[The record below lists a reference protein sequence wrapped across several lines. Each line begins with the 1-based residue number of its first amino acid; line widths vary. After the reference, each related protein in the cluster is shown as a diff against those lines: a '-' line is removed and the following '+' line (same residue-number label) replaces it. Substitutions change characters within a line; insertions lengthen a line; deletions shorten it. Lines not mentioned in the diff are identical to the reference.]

1 LIAKVTPFSSKKTLN
16 LGGKLLYLDNPLVM
30 GILNITPD
38 SFYQGSRF
46 NDAED
51 LTKKLEQ
58 MIQEQVDI
66 VDIGGYS
73 SRPGAENISV
83 QEEIDR
89 VIPAIIACRAYA
101 PSIPISID
109 TYRTEVAS
117 QALDAGAN
125 MINDISAGSLD
136 PKMFRLVAQRQV
148 PYILMHMRGNPQT
161 MTGKTDYQNIITDI
175 MRYFSQKVSQLQ
187 DLGVNDI
194 IVDPGFGF
202 AKTVEQNYELLR
214 NLSYFNELQLPL
226 LVGLSR
232 KSMVYRPLDIS
243 ADEALNGTTVLHT
256 IALMNGAMILRV
268 HDVQA
273 ARQAI
278 TLYLNTYPNH

>member
-1 LIAKVTPFSSKKTLN
+1 MIAKVTPFSSKKTLN

-46 NDAED
+46 NDAEG

-89 VIPAIIACRAYA
+89 VIPAILACRAYA

-136 PKMFRLVAQRQV
+136 PKMFKLVAQRQV

-214 NLSYFNELQLPL
+214 NLSYFKELQLPL

-273 ARQAI
+273 ARQAV

>member
-51 LTKKLEQ
+51 LAKKLEQ

-273 ARQAI
+273 ARQVI

>member
-1 LIAKVTPFSSKKTLN
+1 MIAKVTPFSSKKTLN
-16 LGGKLLYLDNPLVM
+16 LSGKLLYLSNPLVM

-46 NDAED
+46 NDAEA

-73 SRPGAENISV
+73 SRPSAENISV

-89 VIPAIIACRAYA
+89 VIPAIKACRAYA

-109 TYRTEVAS
+109 TYRAEVAS
-117 QALDAGAN
+117 KALDAGAN
-125 MINDISAGSLD
+125 MVNDISAGSLD
-136 PKMFRLVAQRQV
+136 QKMFELVAQRQV
-148 PYILMHMRGNPQT
+148 PYVLMHMRGNPQT

-232 KSMVYRPLDIS
+232 KSMVYRPLNIS
-243 ADEALNGTTVLHT
+243 ANEALNGTTVLNT
-256 IALMNGAMILRV
+256 IALMNGASILRV

-278 TLYLNTYPNH
+278 TLFLNTYPNH

>member
-1 LIAKVTPFSSKKTLN
+1 MITKVTPFSSKKTLN
-16 LGGKLLYLDNPLVM
+16 LGGKLLYLSNPLVM
-30 GILNITPD
+30 GVLNITPD

-46 NDAED
+46 NDAEA

-66 VDIGGYS
+66 VDVGGYS
-73 SRPGAENISV
+73 SRPGAANISV

-89 VIPAIIACRAYA
+89 VIPAIKVCRAYA

-109 TYRTEVAS
+109 TYRAEVAS
-117 QALDAGAN
+117 KALDAGAN
-125 MINDISAGSLD
+125 MVNDISAGSLD
-136 PKMFRLVAQRQV
+136 QKMFELVAQRQV

-194 IVDPGFGF
+194 IIDPGFGF
-202 AKTVEQNYELLR
+202 AKTVEQNYQLLR
-214 NLSYFNELQLPL
+214 SLSYFSELQLPL

-232 KSMVYRPLDIS
+232 KSMVYKPLNIS
-243 ADEALNGTTVLHT
+243 ASEALNGTTVLNT
-256 IALMNGAMILRV
+256 IALMNGASILRV
-268 HDVQA
+268 HDVKA
-273 ARQAI
+273 ARQAV
-278 TLYLNTYPNH
+278 TLFLNTYPNH

>member
-16 LGGKLLYLDNPLVM
+16 LGGKLLHLSNPLVM
-30 GILNITPD
+30 GILNVTPD

-46 NDAED
+46 NHAEP
-51 LTKKLEQ
+51 LIKKLEQ
-58 MIQEQVDI
+58 MIREQVDI

-89 VIPAIIACRAYA
+89 VIPAIEVCRDYA

-109 TYRTEVAS
+109 TYRTEVAAT
-117 QALDAGAN
+117 ALDAGAN
-125 MINDISAGSLD
+125 MINDISAGNLD
-136 PKMFRLVAQRQV
+136 HKMFQLVAQRRV

-161 MTGKTDYQNIITDI
+161 MTNKTDYQNIITDV
-175 MRYFSQKVSQLQ
+175 MRYFSQKVSGLQ

-194 IVDPGFGF
+194 IIDPGFGF
-202 AKTVEQNYELLR
+202 AKTIEQNYELLK
-214 NLSYFNELQLPL
+214 NLSYFKELQLPL

-232 KSMVYRPLDIS
+232 KSMIQKVLNVS
-243 ADEALNGTTVLHT
+243 ADEALNGTTVLNT
-256 IALMNGAMILRV
+256 IALINGASILRV

-273 ARQAI
+273 ARQAVI
-278 TLYLNTYPNH
+278 LHQKIS